1 MLQQFQFKLS
11 EINVYIIPPRF
22 RGGILTTN
30 TIYMKNIKNIA
41 LMLLCVGGLQAQSLD
56 REVVSNAGET
66 ISNGAVSLDFTVGEL
81 AVTDITNGAVT
92 LNQGFHQ
99 TLSVSISIATKI
111 LLEGPSAGGG
121 LMSDDLRGGSVIPLT
136 SPYPDA
142 KTTMAQAFVPT
153 GNDAVVDW
161 VYVSLMDK
169 TDRSIEIASVSGF
182 VQVDG
187 DIVKA
192 NGVDPLDFDVAADDY
207 YVRII
212 HRNHLAILTAAPIT
226 LDGSVSML
234 DLTADPLAIFGGA
247 SAVSDLGGVFA
258 MVSGDAESNGQIQN
272 ADVNDVRPQIGLSG
286 YSNRDT
292 DMNGQVQTSDINLY
306 IRPNLGRGI
315 QF

>member
-1 MLQQFQFKLS
+1 
-11 EINVYIIPPRF
+11 
-22 RGGILTTN
+22 
-30 TIYMKNIKNIA
+30 
-41 LMLLCVGGLQAQSLD
+41 MLLCVGGLQAQSIE
-56 REVVSNAGET
+56 REVVGSLGET
-66 ISNGAVSLDFTVGEL
+66 IGNGGAVVLDFTVGEL

-99 TLSVSISIATKI
+99 TLSVFISISTKI

-121 LMSDDLRGGSVIPLT
+121 LMSDDLRTSSVIPLI

-142 KTTMAQAFVPT
+142 RATMAPVFTAT

-169 TDRSIEIASVSGF
+169 TDRNIEIASVSGF

-192 NGVDPLDFDVAADDY
+192 NGVDAITFDVAADVY

-226 LDGSVSML
+226 LNSVSSML
-234 DLTADPLAIFGGA
+234 DMTADPLAIFGGA
-247 SAVSDLGGVFA
+247 AAVSDIGGGIFA
-258 MVSGDAESNGQIQN
+258 MVSGDANANNQVQITDIS
-272 ADVNDVRPQIGLSG
+272 AARPQIGFAG
-286 YSNRDT
+286 YYNTDT
-292 DMNGQVQTSDINLY
+292 DMNGQVQITDINLY
-306 IRPNLGRGI
+306 IRPNVGKGI

>member
-1 MLQQFQFKLS
+1 
-11 EINVYIIPPRF
+11 
-22 RGGILTTN
+22 
-30 TIYMKNIKNIA
+30 MKNIKNIA
-41 LMLLCVGGLQAQSLD
+41 LMLLCVGGLQAQSIERD
-56 REVVSNAGET
+56 VVSGSGET

-81 AVTDITNGAVT
+81 AVSDITNGAVT

-99 TLSVSISIATKI
+99 TLSVFISISTKI

-121 LMSDDLRGGSVIPLT
+121 LMDDALRGSSVIPLT
-136 SPYPDA
+136 SPYPDSRA
-142 KTTMAQAFVPT
+142 TMAQAFVAT

-169 TDRSIEIASVSGF
+169 MDKSIEIASVSGF

-192 NGVDPLDFDVAADDY
+192 NGVDALTFDVAADDY

-226 LDGSVSML
+226 LSSAISTL
-234 DLTADPLAIFGGA
+234 DLTADPLTIFGGA
-247 SAVSDLGGVFA
+247 GAVSDLGGIFA
-258 MVSGDAESNGQIQN
+258 MVSGDVDSNGQVQN
-272 ADVNDVRPQIGLSG
+272 ADINNVRPQLGTAG
-286 YSNRDT
+286 YSNSDT
-292 DMNGQVQTSDINLY
+292 DMNGQVQQTDINLY
-306 IRPNLGRGI
+306 IRANLGRGI